1 MHLQVMTRNVSRIRM
16 WGEGGSNKCKKARDK
31 GQIVIIYVH
40 INIEKLIIFGNLE
53 GFGII

>member
-1 MHLQVMTRNVSRIRM
+1 MHLQMMTRNVSRIRM